1 MNLSDLV
8 TRAANGAAAKIRR
21 QTILYSLCALFAVA
35 AMVLATMAAVL
46 ALEPYMGLVY
56 AQLIIAGV
64 YVVAVLI
71 VVLMIRHTRT
81 RHHPV
86 MTFEAEARASVE
98 PPQPAAH
105 FSQIAMIVEAV
116 MLGYALSRRSDRR

>member
-21 QTILYSLCALFAVA
+21 QTVLYGLCALFAVA

-46 ALEPYMGLVY
+46 ALEPHVGFVY
-56 AQLIIAGV
+56 ARLIVAGA
-64 YVVAVLI
+64 YAVAALI
-71 VVLMIRHTRT
+71 VVLMIRHART
-81 RHHPV
+81 RHQPV
-86 MTFEAEARASVE
+86 MKFEAEARASVE